1 MDSFCKA
8 WESRH
13 KLAVR
18 DSLGENKDVLFIV
31 TKLDPLLNCA
41 DAWIIVT
48 LTFDSNKVDGL
59 VELFDSYDEI

>member
-1 MDSFCKA
+1 M
-8 WESRH
+8 
-13 KLAVR
+13 R

-41 DAWIIVT
+41 DASIIVT

>member
-1 MDSFCKA
+1 M
-8 WESRH
+8 
-13 KLAVR
+13 R

-41 DAWIIVT
+41 DASIVVLT